1 MQQPYAVDTSF
12 DPITDSLD
20 PQMYI
25 VTMAVAEERSGCL
38 VGFGSQCSIDPSRF
52 IVWMS
57 ELNHTY
63 ALAKT
68 CEFAAVH
75 LPRVDSVA
83 TARHFGSE
91 TGDEVDK
98 FADVEW
104 HPGPNGSPV
113 IAGLTW
119 FEGRVL
125 DRVDGG
131 DHLGL
136 LLAPEHSGV
145 VSRDVPVLRLRD
157 VGDVEPG
164 HPAD

>member
-1 MQQPYAVDTSF
+1 MTTAFGTISA
-12 DPITDSLD
+12 SLD

-25 VTMAVAEERSGCL
+25 VTVAVAEERSGCL
-38 VGFGSQCSIDPSRF
+38 VGFGSQCSIDPPRF
-52 IVWMS
+52 IVWIS
-57 ELNHTY
+57 ELNHTF

-68 CEFAAVH
+68 SQFAAVH
-75 LPRVDSVA
+75 LPRVDDIA
-83 TARHFGSE
+83 IARHFGSE

-104 HPGPNGSPV
+104 RPAPNGSPV
-113 IAGLTW
+113 IAGITW

-136 LLAPEHSGV
+136 LLAPEHSGEAN
-145 VSRDVPVLRLRD
+145 RDAPVLRLGHVQD
-157 VGDVEPG
+157 IEPG